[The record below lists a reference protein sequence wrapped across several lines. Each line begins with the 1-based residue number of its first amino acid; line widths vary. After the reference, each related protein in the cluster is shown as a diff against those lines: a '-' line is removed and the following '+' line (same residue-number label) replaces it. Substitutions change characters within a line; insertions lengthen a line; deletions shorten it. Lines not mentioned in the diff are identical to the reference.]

1 MLEKDKILRI
11 NELANKAKNEGL
23 TEEEKNEQLALRQE
37 YLAAVRANFRGTLD
51 SITVVNEDG
60 SKNKLKD
67 QKKSLTVY

>member
-11 NELANKAKNEGL
+11 NELANKAKKDSL
-23 TEEEKNEQLALRQE
+23 TEEEKNEQQALRQE